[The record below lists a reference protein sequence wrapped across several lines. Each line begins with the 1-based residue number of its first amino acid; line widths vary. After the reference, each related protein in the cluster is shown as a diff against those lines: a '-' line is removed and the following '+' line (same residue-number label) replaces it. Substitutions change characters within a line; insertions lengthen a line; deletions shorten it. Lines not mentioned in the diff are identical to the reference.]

1 MPSHILTS
9 RSTLPSFLPAEY
21 LEDTEPQDSIP
32 TSDEMTIIK
41 KKAKKTK
48 FLDAALKEPKDRRV
62 GKTTYRVA
70 KAGSTKLA
78 PKSSFT
84 ARSTKEA
91 WMQGRSGG
99 KVDPSRRAFGKAFGR
114 R

>member
-1 MPSHILTS
+1 
-9 RSTLPSFLPAEY
+9 
-21 LEDTEPQDSIP
+21 
-32 TSDEMTIIK
+32 MTIIK